1 MSGIIDRLQLF
12 DSCSETAADT
22 GCHDKLCCVHVLSY
36 LIRHTLVC
44 TRSYTYN
51 TLIVSCFYIDDLH
64 CKTVQSWRQKC
75 RNLCAV
81 RASHNVPSDSI
92 TSTVNNLL
100 TVPDPFCVQVPI
112 GYFNPTKI
120 GHSFPTRNSRFRPTL
135 TLFYNIHS
143 TDS

>member
-1 MSGIIDRLQLF
+1 MLAFPSYNYEGYF
-12 DSCSETAADT
+12 
-22 GCHDKLCCVHVLSY
+22 KLEQVVELKSAYY

-64 CKTVQSWRQKC
+64 CKTVQSGRQKC

-100 TVPDPFCVQVPI
+100 TVPDPF
-112 GYFNPTKI
+112 YFQESMLDGDVCNV
-120 GHSFPTRNSRFRPTL
+120 
-135 TLFYNIHS
+135 
-143 TDS
+143 D